1 MLSILSEGTDC
12 NVDRPVFEKRKFSNG
27 SEVFVSISMLAPD
40 GAGRSWN
47 VENRGESK
55 VPRISAPQIS
65 LSHLRATKSGSDHY
79 KHRVNG
85 KFASSPDGPETA
97 TTANAAPA
105 NPDMTGPHR
114 YMNDWSWSPE
124 EESAFSSTAF
134 TLSGS
139 EMVGARIP
147 RAPSF
152 ALSVAARAV
161 PIGPSGDLSM
171 SFVTPVGRSQQ
182 KQCAPQEVDGS
193 PLLTLLAAASLID
206 SFNYHDVRQGADS
219 GGGSSVAGR
228 AAAVGGSSI
237 RAKLKKQLIQRQ
249 LIQKQGEGAN
259 QNAKASSRPAE
270 PWRPAPAPS
279 PAVPGRLTERQ
290 QLQRAIEESLG
301 LPKAEEIDGG
311 AEDDCN
317 DDSGD
322 YDSETESDDAAE
334 SDASDVVLPV
344 VFPARPWSS
353 TTVACSSRPSTCRH
367 TSTSCISK
375 RIQTHPSCLTL
386 PK

>member
-1 MLSILSEGTDC
+1 MNASAGKMLGLRAAAKVRVHASGEQQ
-12 NVDRPVFEKRKFSNG
+12 
-27 SEVFVSISMLAPD
+27 VS
-40 GAGRSWN
+40 
-47 VENRGESK
+47 
-55 VPRISAPQIS
+55 RIPAPQIS

-105 NPDMTGPHR
+105 IPDMTGPHR
-114 YMNDWSWSPE
+114 YMNDWSWSAE
-124 EESAFSSTAF
+124 EESTFSSTAF

-139 EMVGARIP
+139 NKVGARIP

-152 ALSVAARAV
+152 ALSVAAHAV

-171 SFVTPVGRSQQ
+171 SFLTPVGRSQQ
-182 KQCAPQEVDGS
+182 KQCAPQEVDNGS

-206 SFNYHDVRQGADS
+206 SFNYHNVRQGADS

-228 AAAVGGSSI
+228 AAAVGGSRRGSSV
-237 RAKLKKQLIQRQ
+237 KLKKQLIQRQ
-249 LIQKQGEGAN
+249 LIQKQAAN
-259 QNAKASSRPAE
+259 QNAKVSSRPTE
-270 PWRPAPAPS
+270 PCCPATAPS
-279 PAVPGRLTERQ
+279 PDLPGRLTERQ
-290 QLQRAIEESLG
+290 RLPRAIEESLG

-322 YDSETESDDAAE
+322 YDSETESDDATE

-344 VFPARPWSS
+344 VFSTRPSPQHFSS
-353 TTVACSSRPSTCRH
+353 HLHILHSPTDPNTSQLPDTPKVTSQTYEGVLTRSSRV
-367 TSTSCISK
+367 
-375 RIQTHPSCLTL
+375 
-386 PK
+386 